1 MTLPCFAAWLLQHEL
16 LPHLAGHNSDTVA
29 ANGSKRS
36 EKPRPAPAAYVKE
49 RGAEDVKADDIVR
62 AIKSRGRQR
71 VPDHVKAEL
80 LTQLRKFIIT
90 GS

>member
-1 MTLPCFAAWLLQHEL
+1 MCVTEFCCFSQQRHGLL
-16 LPHLAGHNSDTVA
+16 SICT
-29 ANGSKRS
+29 GSSFTTPWCQSRIDGGS
-36 EKPRPAPAAYVKE
+36 SCPIAYVKE
-49 RGAEDVKADDIVR
+49 RGSDDVKADDIVR
-62 AIKSRGRQR
+62 AIKPRGRQR

>member
-1 MTLPCFAAWLLQHEL
+1 M
-16 LPHLAGHNSDTVA
+16 
-29 ANGSKRS
+29 
-36 EKPRPAPAAYVKE
+36 KE

-62 AIKSRGRQR
+62 AIKPRGRQR

>member
-1 MTLPCFAAWLLQHEL
+1 MALTHLYIPRAVRAADHIAADVPDHPELRRRLPC
-16 LPHLAGHNSDTVA
+16 
-29 ANGSKRS
+29 
-36 EKPRPAPAAYVKE
+36 PAAYVKE
-49 RGAEDVKADDIVR
+49 RGAGDVKADDIVR